1 MFILKGTANFF
12 FLFINSLLFPIKNF
26 MIVSIDLYLFYYQ
39 TVRIVF
45 KYMNINAISPDNRC

>member
-1 MFILKGTANFF
+1 MIRMLLLIL
-12 FLFINSLLFPIKNF
+12 
-26 MIVSIDLYLFYYQ
+26 DLYLFYCQ